1 MLKDTVVELG
11 VGDSF
16 LPVVAKSNK
25 KIFKLF
31 KSTLERTRV
40 LIRFTFLV
48 CSFFPMDLLAS
59 SYQLIDRV
67 EVFFKRFLVFIWL
80 LYITIYLKFIGIVG
94 KRPSYANLEDIYN
107 LHVIYIVSYI
117 IFIKNTDRYRYIWTF
132 LCRFTTFILKNS
144 LKYLKIIIIYEI
156 LEICRFP

>member
-48 CSFFPMDLLAS
+48 CSFFSDGFARQLLS
-59 SYQLIDRV
+59 IDRQ
-67 EVFFKRFLVFIWL
+67 
-80 LYITIYLKFIGIVG
+80 G
-94 KRPSYANLEDIYN
+94 
-107 LHVIYIVSYI
+107 
-117 IFIKNTDRYRYIWTF
+117 
-132 LCRFTTFILKNS
+132 
-144 LKYLKIIIIYEI
+144 
-156 LEICRFP
+156 